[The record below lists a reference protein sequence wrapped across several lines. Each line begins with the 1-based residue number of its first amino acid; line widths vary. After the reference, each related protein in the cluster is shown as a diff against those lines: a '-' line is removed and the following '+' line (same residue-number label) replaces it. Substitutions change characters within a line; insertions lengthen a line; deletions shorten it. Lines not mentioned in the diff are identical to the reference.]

1 MILGGDEAHPVG
13 HAPGPHGVQVRRRR
27 TGQGSTVS
35 LFVDGTK
42 DGEGRIDM
50 TIPMVFSGDETC
62 DVGKEGGSPVSPV
75 YGLRGDEFKWHG
87 QLGPD

>member
-1 MILGGDEAHPVG
+1 
-13 HAPGPHGVQVRRRR
+13 
-27 TGQGSTVS
+27 
-35 LFVDGTK
+35 VDGTK
-42 DGEGRIDM
+42 DRDGRIDM

-75 YGLRGDEFKWHG
+75 YGPRGDEFKWHG